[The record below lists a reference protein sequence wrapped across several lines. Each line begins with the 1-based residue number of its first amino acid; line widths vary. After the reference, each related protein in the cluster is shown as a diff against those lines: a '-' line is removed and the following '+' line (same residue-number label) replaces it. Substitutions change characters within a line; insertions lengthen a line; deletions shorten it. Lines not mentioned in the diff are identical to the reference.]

1 MHGPNSHLD
10 PEPPSDEALAV
21 AEQLVSISQQPQS
34 PPVGPDPPPASARV
48 AQLDHAAPF
57 LGDINPES
65 VFVEATM
72 TEISKVTPVET
83 QGDARVGFWGTIDRD
98 TNPKEAT
105 DLFLGHNLSSKPHLV
120 FYTDSGDKRCVPVTD
135 PLRFANY
142 ASEIL
147 VDELAA
153 VVRPLESQWAALRN
167 IYSTKIHPIFPI
179 FDDVCLRDLA
189 QEPPRIAELIKASVC
204 LAAASDWDAA
214 KHLFLNLNLPGSQER
229 HRKLVPYGEY
239 SKTVI
244 SFIKETTTILQ
255 AKTSRDMISKLRIM
269 TLTCMYWQPEPS
281 ARSEPLIYY
290 AVLAS
295 TVHTYGYHLKAID
308 ANHPDAETAD
318 RDGVSRLFKCIYA
331 LDRLI
336 SAFWARPVMFHNYDL
351 LMTPSP
357 QSKSESPSFKL
368 FWSIIKLLDQVIE
381 LYRPHAA
388 QEEVHHIN
396 VPVLERLILEA
407 SAESVVPDGV
417 LASLEVLYHAVCVTS
432 VRMPRDRFKTSP
444 QMDEGGDLSYRHLP
458 PSILNARR
466 SHSSDRIFDITKD
479 RLRYKLSPMPF
490 IPYALSLSLTVAYR
504 KWKFSR
510 TGMFRV
516 RGFEDFA
523 QTLAVLRTYGKIWT
537 SARINSNLGNL
548 VMERLDRV
556 KQLEAE
562 SRSKQAT
569 TSAARLS
576 SKARRGPHPDAR
588 PPDDVPMPRA
598 ENETSAQAAVGDALP
613 RPSDTSSMEAAAPET
628 AWINVTG
635 DPIDQE
641 QNRGSP
647 GSPSLTRTPGLSN
660 AHTTSSDPFS
670 PYPPPSYLGDLPFL
684 TGTGEDATFESWD
697 MADSVDNFFGSNLDL
712 GNPLFWPGP
721 GYTID
726 GGS

>member
-1 MHGPNSHLD
+1 M
-10 PEPPSDEALAV
+10 
-21 AEQLVSISQQPQS
+21 
-34 PPVGPDPPPASARV
+34 PARA

-57 LGDINPES
+57 LGDLNPES

-72 TEISKVTPVET
+72 TEISRVTPVET

-98 TNPKEAT
+98 ANTKEAT
-105 DLFLGHNLSSKPHLV
+105 DLPLGHDLSHKPHLA
-120 FYTDSGDKRCVPVTD
+120 FYTDNGDKRCVAVTD
-135 PLRFANY
+135 PVRFANY

-153 VVRPLESQWAALRN
+153 LVRPSESQWDALRAL
-167 IYSTKIHPIFPI
+167 YSKRIHPIFPI
-179 FDDVCLRDLA
+179 FDEACLRDLA

-244 SFIKETTTILQ
+244 SFIKETTTILE

-281 ARSEPLIYY
+281 ARSEPLVYY

-295 TVHTYGYHLKAID
+295 TVHTYGYHLKAMAD
-308 ANHPDAETAD
+308 TNQPDAEAAD
-318 RDGVSRLFKCIYA
+318 RGEVSRLFKCIYS
-331 LDRLI
+331 LDRLL
-336 SAFWARPVMFHNYDL
+336 SCFWARPVMFHNYDL

-368 FWSIIKLLDQVIE
+368 FWSIIELLDQVIG

-407 SAESVVPDGV
+407 GAESVVPDGV
-417 LASLEVLYHAVCVTS
+417 LASLEILYHAVCVTS

-466 SHSSDRIFDITKD
+466 SHSADRIFDITRD
-479 RLRYKLSPMPF
+479 RSRYKLSPMPF

-523 QTLAVLRTYGKIWT
+523 RTLAVLRGYGKIWT

-548 VMERLDRV
+548 VMDRLDRV

-569 TSAARLS
+569 TSAARPG
-576 SKARRGPHPDAR
+576 SKARRGLQPDQR
-588 PPDDVPMPRA
+588 PSDDVPMPRI
-598 ENETSAQAAVGDALP
+598 ENETSVPATGDALP
-613 RPSDTSSMEAAAPET
+613 RVADTSLTEAPGLET
-628 AWINVTG
+628 AWIDVTG
-635 DPIDQE
+635 DSIGQ
-641 QNRGSP
+641 QQHQAGSA
-647 GSPSLTRTPGLSN
+647 SPSLTRTPAPSN
-660 AHTTSSDPFS
+660 AYTTDLNPFS

-712 GNPLFWPGP
+712 GNPLFWPG
-721 GYTID
+721 YAID

>member
-1 MHGPNSHLD
+1 
-10 PEPPSDEALAV
+10 
-21 AEQLVSISQQPQS
+21 
-34 PPVGPDPPPASARV
+34 
-48 AQLDHAAPF
+48 
-57 LGDINPES
+57 
-65 VFVEATM
+65 M

-83 QGDARVGFWGTIDRD
+83 PGDARVGFWGTIDGD
-98 TNPKEAT
+98 ANTKEAT
-105 DLFLGHNLSSKPHLV
+105 DLPLGHDLSHKPHLI
-120 FYTDSGDKRCVPVTD
+120 FHTDNGDKRCVPVTD
-135 PLRFANY
+135 PVRFASY

-153 VVRPLESQWAALRN
+153 VVRPSESQWDALRK
-167 IYSTKIHPIFPI
+167 IYSLKVHPIFPI
-179 FDDVCLRDLA
+179 FDEACLADLA

-214 KHLFLNLNLPGSQER
+214 KHLFLNLNLPGSRER
-229 HRKLVPYGEY
+229 QRKLASYGEY

-255 AKTSRDMISKLRIM
+255 ATTSRDMISKLRIM

-281 ARSEPLIYY
+281 DRSEPLVYY

-295 TVHTYGYHLKAID
+295 TVHTYGYHLKAMVD
-308 ANHPDAETAD
+308 TNQPDAETAD
-318 RDGVSRLFKCIYA
+318 RGEVSRLFKCIYS
-331 LDRLI
+331 LDRLL
-336 SAFWARPVMFHNYDL
+336 SCFWARPVMFHNYDL

-368 FWSIIKLLDQVIE
+368 FWSIIELLDQVIG

-407 SAESVVPDGV
+407 GAESVVPDGI

-466 SHSSDRIFDITKD
+466 SHSADRIFDITMD
-479 RLRYKLSPMPF
+479 RTRYKLSPMPF

-523 QTLAVLRTYGKIWT
+523 RTLAVLRTYGKIWT

-569 TSAARLS
+569 VPGRPG
-576 SKARRGPHPDAR
+576 SKARRGPQPDQR
-588 PPDDVPMPRA
+588 PSDGIPMPPA
-598 ENETSAQAAVGDALP
+598 ENETSLPAAGDALP
-613 RPSDTSSMEAAAPET
+613 GPSNMSSMEAPAPDT
-628 AWINVTG
+628 AWIDVTG
-635 DPIDQE
+635 DPIGQ
-641 QNRGSP
+641 QQHQAGP

-660 AHTTSSDPFS
+660 TYPADPNPFS

-712 GNPLFWPGP
+712 GNPLFWPG
-721 GYTID
+721 YAID